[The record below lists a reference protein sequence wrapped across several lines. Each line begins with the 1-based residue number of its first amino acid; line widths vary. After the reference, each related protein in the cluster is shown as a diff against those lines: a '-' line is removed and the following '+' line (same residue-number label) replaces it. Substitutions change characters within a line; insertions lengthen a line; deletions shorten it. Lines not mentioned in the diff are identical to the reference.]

1 MAGFTFTV
9 PKQYQARLGGKAKV
23 SIEAASKG
31 AAQIQLVQY
40 GIPNAATNSLPIERT
55 VLTQGGVPTWSVG
68 GQTMMTG
75 EGPRIPSGS
84 TFLSDIKKKSGP
96 SLADSGVVRTRFEN
110 AMSGFDP
117 GGWEVSGTNFDPTA
131 GGTRLTPDDF
141 ARIRQQAEVDRKRR
155 ESISNQIPEVFD
167 DNYSPSG
174 KSAVDINTQ
183 VATQTGGVGDL
194 FAFE

>member
-23 SIEAASKG
+23 SIEAASEG

-40 GIPNAATNSLPIERT
+40 GIPYAATNSFPIERT

-96 SLADSGVVRTRFEN
+96 SLA
-110 AMSGFDP
+110 
-117 GGWEVSGTNFDPTA
+117 
-131 GGTRLTPDDF
+131 
-141 ARIRQQAEVDRKRR
+141 
-155 ESISNQIPEVFD
+155 
-167 DNYSPSG
+167 
-174 KSAVDINTQ
+174 
-183 VATQTGGVGDL
+183 
-194 FAFE
+194 